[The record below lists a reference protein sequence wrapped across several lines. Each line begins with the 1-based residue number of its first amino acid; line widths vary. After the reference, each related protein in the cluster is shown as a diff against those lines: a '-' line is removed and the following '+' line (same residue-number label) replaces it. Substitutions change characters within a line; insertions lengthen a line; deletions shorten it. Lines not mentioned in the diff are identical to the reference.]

1 MDTVLA
7 AGGGAGRLMR
17 DVRWESTP
25 LGAMSGWP
33 QSLRSAVS
41 ICLLSRFPIC
51 LWWGPELVLLYND
64 AYLPI
69 LGNKQPL
76 PMGRPGHEVWAEIW
90 PTIGPM
96 LNGVMAT
103 GEATWSDDQLLFIDR
118 SGYSEE
124 GYFTFSY
131 SPISD
136 ENGGVGG
143 IFCAVNETTQRVIGA
158 RRLSTLS
165 RLAERTIS
173 AISAEEACVRAAEV
187 LADNSADVPFS
198 LVYLLDGPAT
208 TPECVASAGDAS
220 PVADMRLPL
229 STVIETGT
237 VQKIAVGQ
245 AEDAPRTALVLP
257 IPQPGAATAAGVLVA
272 GVSPRRALDA
282 DYQRFFELVARQLG
296 TAVADAVA
304 YEAERKRAEALAE
317 LDRAKTTFF
326 SNVSHEFRTPLTLLL
341 GPLEQAMAR
350 VPDDERVD
358 MEIAHRN
365 ALRLLKL
372 TNALLDFSRIEAGRI
387 DASYEP
393 VDLSLV
399 TADLAS
405 TFRSAVEAGGL
416 RLVVD
421 TPGLAEDAYIDR
433 EMWEKIVLNLISN
446 AFKFTFEGEI
456 AVRTRLLDESF
467 ELVVSDTGIGV
478 PGDEL
483 PRLFDRFYR
492 VRGSR
497 SRSHEGSGIGLALVN
512 ELVHLHGGAITVESE
527 AGAGTTFTVTIPRG
541 SAHLPQDHVRS
552 PRGLSSTAVGAAPF
566 VEEARRWLPDAAV
579 DVVPMYSDEAGLGEV
594 SAGPTSGARVLIVD
608 DNADMRAYLMALLS
622 PHWKVETATD
632 GRAALERAV
641 KSPPDLILT
650 DVMMPGMDG
659 LELLAALRADE
670 GTRHVPVV
678 MLSARAGEEARVEGL
693 ESGADDYLVKP
704 FAARELI
711 ARVRANLELSAMRL
725 LTSANLREAE
735 RLRTELDRAAQL
747 EKTKAEFLRLAS
759 HELRAPLTV
768 LAGYTALIKN
778 GALGEVKGDLETV
791 IPIMDRK
798 VLEMRALVEQMLETA
813 RLEDNRLA
821 LAVER
826 VDLRDVVA
834 RAVETMSPLVP
845 ARHRMSV
852 AMPDEGV
859 PVDCDV
865 SRVAT
870 VIGNLIDN
878 AIRYSPAGGRV
889 SVKCAIRPRSRRAF
903 VQVRDEGL
911 GIAANDLPRL
921 FTRFGRIVTR
931 ENSHISGTG
940 LGLYLSNELIRMHG
954 GRITVRST
962 PEKGS
967 TFTVMLPLADAAV
980 VPIPPPRR
988 RASDGVVAEPAP
1000 ITTLDFGET
1009 VPLEPPAES
1018 PRTAS

>member
-1 MDTVLA
+1 
-7 AGGGAGRLMR
+7 
-17 DVRWESTP
+17 
-25 LGAMSGWP
+25 
-33 QSLRSAVS
+33 
-41 ICLLSRFPIC
+41 
-51 LWWGPELVLLYND
+51 
-64 AYLPI
+64 
-69 LGNKQPL
+69 
-76 PMGRPGHEVWAEIW
+76 
-90 PTIGPM
+90 
-96 LNGVMAT
+96 
-103 GEATWSDDQLLFIDR
+103 
-118 SGYSEE
+118 
-124 GYFTFSY
+124 
-131 SPISD
+131 
-136 ENGGVGG
+136 
-143 IFCAVNETTQRVIGA
+143 
-158 RRLSTLS
+158 
-165 RLAERTIS
+165 
-173 AISAEEACVRAAEV
+173 
-187 LADNSADVPFS
+187 
-198 LVYLLDGPAT
+198 
-208 TPECVASAGDAS
+208 
-220 PVADMRLPL
+220 
-229 STVIETGT
+229 
-237 VQKIAVGQ
+237 
-245 AEDAPRTALVLP
+245 
-257 IPQPGAATAAGVLVA
+257 
-272 GVSPRRALDA
+272 
-282 DYQRFFELVARQLG
+282 
-296 TAVADAVA
+296 
-304 YEAERKRAEALAE
+304 
-317 LDRAKTTFF
+317 
-326 SNVSHEFRTPLTLLL
+326 
-341 GPLEQAMAR
+341 
-350 VPDDERVD
+350 
-358 MEIAHRN
+358 
-365 ALRLLKL
+365 
-372 TNALLDFSRIEAGRI
+372 
-387 DASYEP
+387 
-393 VDLSLV
+393 
-399 TADLAS
+399 
-405 TFRSAVEAGGL
+405 
-416 RLVVD
+416 
-421 TPGLAEDAYIDR
+421 
-433 EMWEKIVLNLISN
+433 
-446 AFKFTFEGEI
+446 
-456 AVRTRLLDESF
+456 
-467 ELVVSDTGIGV
+467 
-478 PGDEL
+478 
-483 PRLFDRFYR
+483 
-492 VRGSR
+492 
-497 SRSHEGSGIGLALVN
+497 
-512 ELVHLHGGAITVESE
+512 
-527 AGAGTTFTVTIPRG
+527 
-541 SAHLPQDHVRS
+541 
-552 PRGLSSTAVGAAPF
+552 
-566 VEEARRWLPDAAV
+566 
-579 DVVPMYSDEAGLGEV
+579 
-594 SAGPTSGARVLIVD
+594 
-608 DNADMRAYLMALLS
+608 
-622 PHWKVETATD
+622 
-632 GRAALERAV
+632 
-641 KSPPDLILT
+641 
-650 DVMMPGMDG
+650 MPGMDG

-747 EKTKAEFLRLAS
+747 ENTKAEFLRLAS